1 MAQEDIIK
9 KFEDKIAQLKKETEQ
24 YYSMI
29 GRKYYALHS
38 SDAEEGVR
46 TEIEKINELNL
57 QITYEQE
64 QMAAYKEGR
73 ICVNCGASLSEEDR
87 FCPSCGKQIERT
99 KDISGAQKK
108 ICARCGNPYEQGQK
122 FCVKCGFSLLD
133 LKNEEKII
141 EKTPEIPKKLI
152 CPGCGSEVEPD
163 MKFCIVCGKK
173 LR

>member
-9 KFEDKIAQLKKETEQ
+9 TFEDKIAQLKKETEQ

-38 SDAEEGVR
+38 SDAEECVR
-46 TEIEKINELNL
+46 AEIEKINELNL

-64 QMAAYKEGR
+64 QMAAYKDGR
-73 ICVNCGASLSEEDR
+73 ICVNCGASLSEDDR

-99 KDISGAQKK
+99 KNMSSGQKK
-108 ICARCGNPYEQGQK
+108 VCARCGNPYEQGQK
-122 FCVKCGFSLLD
+122 FCVKCGFSLSD
-133 LKNEEKII
+133 VKNEEKFKEETSVI
-141 EKTPEIPKKLI
+141 PETLT
-152 CPGCGSEVEPD
+152 CPGCGNEIEPD

-173 LR
+173 LK